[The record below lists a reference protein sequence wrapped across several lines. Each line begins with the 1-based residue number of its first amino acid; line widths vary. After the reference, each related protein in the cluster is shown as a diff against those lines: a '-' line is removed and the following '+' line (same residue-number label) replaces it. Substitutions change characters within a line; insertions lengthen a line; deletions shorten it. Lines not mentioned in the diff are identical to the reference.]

1 MYSPKLHPRD
11 YFVIAAFILIRF
23 VPLYDLKRFD
33 LITFWNRS
41 IYIRRYIIL
50 NNTMFMKDYE
60 GRIATTLS
68 ISSRSK
74 AITRSYIAENMLR
87 VYNIIQIKTF
97 ESMTNGKHLYIENVD
112 IRTRVFLLIH
122 EVSI

>member
-33 LITFWNRS
+33 LITFWNQS
-41 IYIRRYIIL
+41 IYIRRYIIS
-50 NNTMFMKDYE
+50 NDTMFMKDYE
-60 GRIATTLS
+60 GRIATTLN
-68 ISSRSK
+68 ISRRSK

-97 ESMTNGKHLYIENVD
+97 KSMTNGKHLYIENVD
-112 IRTRVFLLIH
+112 IRTRVFLLIP

>member
-1 MYSPKLHPRD
+1 
-11 YFVIAAFILIRF
+11 
-23 VPLYDLKRFD
+23 
-33 LITFWNRS
+33 
-41 IYIRRYIIL
+41 
-50 NNTMFMKDYE
+50 MFMKDYE

-68 ISSRSK
+68 ISRRSK